1 MMWYSHTMEY
11 YLAIKR
17 NEVLIQ
23 AVTQMNNE
31 NIVSEGI
38 QTQKITL
45 YDSIYMSRIGKSI
58 KTESRLA
65 CCLWLEGV
73 AE

>member
-1 MMWYSHTMEY
+1 MEY